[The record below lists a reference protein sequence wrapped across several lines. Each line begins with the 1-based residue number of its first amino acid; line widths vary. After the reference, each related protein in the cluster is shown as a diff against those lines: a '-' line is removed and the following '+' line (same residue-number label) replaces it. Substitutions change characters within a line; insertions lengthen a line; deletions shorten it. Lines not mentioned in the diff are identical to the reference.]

1 MTVFSVGHSTRTLD
15 DFIALVHAYGITRL
29 ADVRAFPAS
38 RRLPHFNAS
47 ALDAALA
54 AAGIAYRHL
63 PDLGGRRKPLADS
76 PHAAWQNASFRGYAD
91 YMQTASFA
99 RGLEL
104 LLDLA
109 ASGPTV
115 MMCAEAV
122 WWRCHRRLIADAL
135 TARGIVVRHVVS
147 PARTDPHELT
157 PFARIDGPTVSY
169 PGLLE

>member
-1 MTVFSVGHSTRTLD
+1 MTVFSIGHSTRTLD
-15 DFIALVHAYGITRL
+15 GFIAIVQAHGITRL
-29 ADVRAFPAS
+29 ADVRTFPAS

-54 AAGIAYRHL
+54 ASGIAYRHF

-76 PHAAWQNASFRGYAD
+76 PHTVWQNASFRGYAD
-91 YMQTASFA
+91 YMQTAPFA
-99 RGLEL
+99 RGLEH

-135 TARGIVVRHVVS
+135 TARGVLVRHVVS
-147 PARTDPHELT
+147 PDRADPHELT
-157 PFARIDGPTVSY
+157 PFARIDGTTISY
-169 PGLLE
+169 RGLLK